1 MGPNVLLLIRK
12 YISCMHFS
20 WESTDNIISGLLE
33 NKQGPLINRVVI
45 IEITPKKIVWC
56 EKSAKM

>member
-1 MGPNVLLLIRK
+1 MCPNVLFLIRK
-12 YISCMHFS
+12 YISCMYYS

-33 NKQGPLINRVVI
+33 NKKGPLINRVV